1 MSDYE
6 SSVNIFIHVL
16 TTQPSLFSKEDRDEL
31 IQLIETQPDEIE
43 SLSNTISD
51 WCSEHPEVDEALA
64 EIEELTERAPGEKR
78 ANTNIPKYELDK
90 KHILNSIQQSS
101 SSAKEVEK
109 PTRNN

>member
-6 SSVNIFIHVL
+6 ITINIFIHLL
-16 TTQPSLFSKEDRDEL
+16 TSQSSLFSKKDRDEL

-43 SLSNTISD
+43 SLSNAISE

-64 EIEELTERAPGEKR
+64 GIEELTERAPGEKR

-90 KHILNSIQQSS
+90 KNMINAIQQSS
-101 SSAKEVEK
+101 SSAKDVEK